1 MPITNPFKDLSKK
14 QTYIAV
20 GGFAVIAGV
29 FVYKRHSTTGSWNP
43 FNNSST
49 ASTASNAIDPLTGLP
64 VSEDN
69 TIDPVTGQSY
79 LAEAQQYGSVSAAEA
94 SVSAYGQSSATGSG
108 IPVVPAS
115 GSGGS
120 NQGSANTVVGGS
132 VYTSDSAWATAAQA
146 GLADIGYSSTDVA
159 TALGLYLTGQ
169 PVDSTQANLISAAIA
184 EFGAPPE
191 GTFQII
197 TKPASGPA
205 SPPATTPTSG
215 GQSKPAVKPAP
226 PTGIASSNVTS
237 TGFDLAWRPSSGATS
252 YPVRVTY
259 QGKLAWSDI
268 VGGPSTKIGGLSP
281 NRTYT
286 VHVAAK
292 NAAGTSSE
300 TGGPAVKTKQG

>member
-1 MPITNPFKDLSKK
+1 MPDINPLKGLSKT

-20 GGFAVIAGV
+20 GGAFAVFGYIIIHH
-29 FVYKRHSTTGSWNP
+29 HSTSGSWNP
-43 FNNSST
+43 FNSGSAT
-49 ASTASNAIDPLTGLP
+49 ATTATDPLTGLP
-64 VSEDN
+64 VSQDN
-69 TIDPVTGQSY
+69 TIDPITGLSY
-79 LAEAQQYGSVSAAEA
+79 LAEAQQYGSVATAEA
-94 SVSAYGQSSATGSG
+94 SVSAYGQSSASGSG
-108 IPVVPAS
+108 IPVNPAVGQS
-115 GSGGS
+115 D
-120 NQGSANTVVGGS
+120 QGSANTVVGGS

-205 SPPATTPTSG
+205 SPPATTPASG

-259 QGKLAWSDI
+259 QGKLAWSDV